1 MNTFSI
7 SVRLRRITTEEY
19 YVSVPV
25 TGAVMADQP
34 DDEGKYHLDSA
45 KVFDAAVE
53 LGRSASAEWLLESQ
67 EVLIHPIQKAPDAVQ
82 QELDERFGSDGPGRE
97 PR

>member
-7 SVRLRRITTEEY
+7 SVRLQRITTEEY

-34 DDEGKYHLDSA
+34 DADGNYHLDSA

-53 LGRSASAEWLLESQ
+53 LGRSASAEWVLESQ
-67 EVLIHPIQKAPDAVQ
+67 EVLSHPIQKAPDAVQ